1 MSDNLHSIGIDVCK
15 RFLDIHV
22 YPTGKCWRVPNTIVG
37 LLLVQSQFPEPDHV
51 KRVILESTRGYE
63 REAALWLSQA
73 GYAVAVINA
82 RQGRNFAW
90 AMNQQAKTDQAD
102 AQVLALFGDRIT
114 PAKSPNSGGL

>member
-37 LLLVQSQFPEPDHV
+37 LLSVRSQFPEPDDV
-51 KRVILESTRGYE
+51 KRVILESTGGYE

-73 GYAVAVINA
+73 GYAVAVMNAVKDTTLPKLPIN
-82 RQGRNFAW
+82 RQ
-90 AMNQQAKTDQAD
+90 K
-102 AQVLALFGDRIT
+102 RI
-114 PAKSPNSGGL
+114 KLMLKF